1 VKTVVLEVRSL
12 ADSLAD
18 ATHAMHTGQGDVE
31 TRIGFSTPELLWQIL
46 TANRWELL
54 KGLCGAGPMSVPE
67 IARKLGRNIE
77 DVNAD
82 TMALLDAGLLVRS
95 AKGIEFPFDVVKVA
109 FLLKAA

>member
-1 VKTVVLEVRSL
+1 
-12 ADSLAD
+12 
-18 ATHAMHTGQGDVE
+18 
-31 TRIGFSTPELLWQIL
+31 
-46 TANRWELL
+46 
-54 KGLCGAGPMSVPE
+54 MSVPE
-67 IARKLGRNIE
+67 IARKHGRDIE